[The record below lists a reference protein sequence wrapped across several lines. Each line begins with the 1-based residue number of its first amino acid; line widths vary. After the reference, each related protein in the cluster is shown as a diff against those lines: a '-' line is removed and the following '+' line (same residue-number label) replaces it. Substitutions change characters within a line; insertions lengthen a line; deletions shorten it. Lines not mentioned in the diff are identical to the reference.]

1 MEPRWICGASA
12 SRFTTPPPAA
22 SLSDRSK
29 GRAGT
34 KKSCK
39 SEKHYRRRR
48 IKRDNMNMTELCV
61 SAGIKS
67 SQRSRRGRFPAI
79 RSVRTGRSSGARRCR
94 FPAVCPSKTT
104 LRGHVSAPSF
114 CLGSALWEKS
124 HTRGLVFQGSS
135 EPADPSPRQY
145 PGGRSGEVLGLR
157 PVLRRDQRH
166 PAPDCR
172 LRVQPATGHAA
183 PCLHPRV
190 QHVRQEVPSC
200 CYSIRELHP
209 KTSHH
214 PHNFILEIFRFYSP
228 NILNKFL

>member
-22 SLSDRSK
+22 SRSGRSK

-39 SEKHYRRRR
+39 SEKRYRRR

-61 SAGIKS
+61 AAGIKS
-67 SQRSRRGRFPAI
+67 SQRSRRGRSPAI

-94 FPAVCPSKTT
+94 FPAVCPSKPT
-104 LRGHVSAPSF
+104 LCGRVTGPPF
-114 CLGSALWEKS
+114 CLASALWEKS

-135 EPADPSPRQY
+135 EPADPGPRQH
-145 PGGRSGEVLGLR
+145 PGGGSGEVLGLR

-166 PAPDCR
+166 PAPDRR
-172 LRVQPATGHAA
+172 LRVQPAAGHAA
-183 PCLHPRV
+183 PRLHPRV
-190 QHVRQEVPSC
+190 QHVRQEVHHLLQHQ
-200 CYSIRELHP
+200 EV
-209 KTSHH
+209 TSQ
-214 PHNFILEIFRFYSP
+214 NFTSSKYL
-228 NILNKFL
+228 K